1 MYADSRIRLY
11 AQDHILL
18 PVPVSSALYMLN
30 KKQSDGKI
38 DMAAALVDALAI
50 VQFNIDED
58 AESSSSHDM
67 LTFI

>member
-1 MYADSRIRLY
+1 
-11 AQDHILL
+11 
-18 PVPVSSALYMLN
+18 MLN

-50 VQFNIDED
+50 IQFNIDED